1 MRSVPARDTQTAI
14 VRLASIATLALLAS
28 LALGCSI
35 TEPSGRVV
43 DSLELSRNRQR
54 WMSAQLHDY
63 EFDYQ
68 LSCFCTVEAT
78 EPVHIVVRGD
88 VVASVVRRR
97 DGLPAGARYGGWPR
111 VDELFADAS
120 RLLAQN
126 AARLDIT
133 YDPTYG
139 YPREI
144 IADVELMTADD
155 ESQQTASNLKPLR

>member
-1 MRSVPARDTQTAI
+1 MRSRLTRNTRPPI
-14 VRLASIATLALLAS
+14 VRLTCIGMLVL

-54 WMSAQLHDY
+54 WTSAELHDY

-68 LSCFCTVEAT
+68 LSCFCAPDAT

-88 VVASVVRRR
+88 AVASVVRQR
-97 DGLPAGARYGGWPR
+97 DGLPAGTRYGGWPR
-111 VDELFADAS
+111 VDDLFADVS
-120 RLLAQN
+120 RLLGQN
-126 AARLDIT
+126 AARLDVT
-133 YDPTYG
+133 YDETYG

-144 IADVELMTADD
+144 IVDVELMTADD